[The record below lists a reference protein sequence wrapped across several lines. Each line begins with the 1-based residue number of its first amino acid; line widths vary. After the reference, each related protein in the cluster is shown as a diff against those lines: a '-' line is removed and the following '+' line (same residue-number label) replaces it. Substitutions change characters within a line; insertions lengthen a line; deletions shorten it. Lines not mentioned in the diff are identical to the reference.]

1 MENKKSRKKRKCIYT
16 KVLFL
21 CGCVFFLFT
30 MVCNSPVHAMENKI
44 ERMSFTDASVGYILQ
59 SLGRVYGVNFSI
71 SEGAMSKRISIELN
85 NVTFMDALD
94 MISQASNIILNK
106 TGPGLFVAR
115 SQEEDMALISDTER
129 EDARREK
136 KLTSSV
142 VEVVGVK
149 YVSVGDVEEAIKKT
163 IGEDS
168 NTMVKIS
175 SVSSEEG
182 RNYNNLVVST
192 ANEKLMA
199 TVKNIIAIIDIPKPM
214 VEIEVLFVELI
225 NSLNSETGFDWDPSK
240 TPFTFEEEK
249 NSTGKL
255 DLFRFGTFYRM
266 TPWQAEV
273 ALSAIAGDGKSR
285 VLADPRIRVMSGR
298 QAQFASETQVP
309 ILSKNSDGEVNTEW
323 KNVGINLQI
332 LPVVLN
338 DGTIH
343 LKAAP
348 RASSITGE
356 KKLGD
361 VVAPVISERKAETEV
376 LMQPGETMVIG
387 GLMNDKEIRTLA
399 RVPFFSS
406 IPVLGELFKSEKK
419 ENEKSTVVI
428 FLRPKIV
435 TDTSATSEATSA
447 IEHKKDVDFASFLE
461 NIKKK
466 QEKKSTPADETPP
479 HENGPH
485 MEAEAPLPS
494 VTQENTNVHNE
505 ILEKLRAEVE
515 ESEARETHVIEKDSA
530 PKTAPET
537 THGVETAQTEG
548 NGVSEHQEVKDIPV
562 QEKPR
567 TSEKKHAWEKVDDI
581 DAYLKNL
588 LQEYTADTSD
598 DKEGVG
604 AGEMRP
610 APDKETIPSQETQE
624 KVDETQGQN
633 PKQKKPVKETTHKD
647 METKEPAQHERKEES
662 TETRDDESGWIP
674 PME

>member
-1 MENKKSRKKRKCIYT
+1 VENQKKRKKRKCIYT
-16 KVLFL
+16 KAVFALWCVLFL
-21 CGCVFFLFT
+21 LT
-30 MVCNSPVHAMENKI
+30 SPVHAMENNKI

-71 SEGAMSKRISIELN
+71 SEGAMSKRVSIELN
-85 NVTFMDALD
+85 NVTFTSALD
-94 MISQASNIILNK
+94 MISQASNIVLSK
-106 TGPGLFVAR
+106 TGPDLYVAR
-115 SQEEDMALISDTER
+115 SQEEDMALVSDTER

-136 KLTSSV
+136 RLTSSV
-142 VEVVGVK
+142 VEVIGVK
-149 YVSVGDVEEAIKKT
+149 YVSVEDVEEAIKKT

-225 NSLNSETGFDWDPSK
+225 DSLNSETGFDWDPAK

-249 NSTGKL
+249 SDTGNL

-387 GLMNDKEIRTLA
+387 GLMNDKEIRTFA
-399 RVPFFSS
+399 RVPVFSS

-435 TDTSATSEATSA
+435 TDTSATAEVIPATSG
-447 IEHKKDVDFASFLE
+447 KDVDFVSFLE

-485 MEAEAPLPS
+485 MEEALLPS

-505 ILEKLRAEVE
+505 ILEKLRAEVK
-515 ESEARETHVIEKDSA
+515 ESEARETHVIEKGSA
-530 PKTAPET
+530 PKTDPET

-548 NGVSEHQEVKDIPV
+548 NGVSEHQEVKDIPI

-567 TSEKKHAWEKVDDI
+567 TPEKKHAWEKVDDI

-604 AGEMRP
+604 AEETRP
-610 APDKETIPSQETQE
+610 VPDKETIPSQETQE

-662 TETRDDESGWIP
+662 TETQDDESGWIP